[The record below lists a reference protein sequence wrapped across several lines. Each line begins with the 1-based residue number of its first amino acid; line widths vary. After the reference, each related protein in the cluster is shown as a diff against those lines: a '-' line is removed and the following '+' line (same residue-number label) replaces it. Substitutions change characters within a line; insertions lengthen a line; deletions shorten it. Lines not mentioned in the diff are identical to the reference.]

1 MTGQRTMVYGPVA
14 RNIHGVGEAASLGS
28 MKRVSA
34 TMAQF
39 IVDWCGVEAA

>member
-1 MTGQRTMVYGPVA
+1 MTGQRTMVYGPAA
-14 RNIHGVGEAASLGS
+14 RNIHGVDEASSLDS